1 VQLLV
6 DNRSGFTTLFSVL
19 IIHSLFHRSHTVFSV
34 IRKWIL
40 YRVSQEEMSIFW
52 EVIVSVILSKKVY
65 IYTSVL
71 LRTVSEI
78 EIFHCTVAKLL
89 IKRYYVLFLIS
100 VFIVQVKKIG
110 TKVDTRDEL
119 LNLLMDVITNIK
131 ERQDALR
138 RSTRYIFTRVA
149 KWIDVDGGI
158 FGNVLY

>member
-1 VQLLV
+1 
-6 DNRSGFTTLFSVL
+6 
-19 IIHSLFHRSHTVFSV
+19 
-34 IRKWIL
+34 
-40 YRVSQEEMSIFW
+40 MFW
-52 EVIVSVILSKKVY
+52 EIIVSVILNKKY
-65 IYTSVL
+65 ACLCTSVL
-71 LRTVSEI
+71 FRTVSER

-89 IKRYYVLFLIS
+89 IKRYYVLFLTS

-149 KWIDVDGGI
+149 K
-158 FGNVLY
+158 

>member
-1 VQLLV
+1 
-6 DNRSGFTTLFSVL
+6 
-19 IIHSLFHRSHTVFSV
+19 
-34 IRKWIL
+34 
-40 YRVSQEEMSIFW
+40 MSIFW

-149 KWIDVDGGI
+149 K
-158 FGNVLY
+158 